1 MLLPLKI
8 LVVDD
13 NRTSA
18 DALARVLTSVGDSI
32 IVAYDGST
40 AIETLKSN
48 RFDVVLTDLKM
59 EPVDGLAVLK
69 EARHQRPPAEVI
81 VFTAYGAVEAA
92 VEAMRLGARD
102 FLTKPVTVDQITNR
116 LDQLRTE
123 GEAVDDQGA
132 DLVPLVTQS
141 PASAQFL
148 RQIERCVATKAPIWL
163 EGELGTGRTYAA
175 RHLHERAN
183 KSKPFI
189 VLQIGRGR
197 EWPEEGTVVLP
208 NVDSLPMDLQ
218 KKLLRLLEFV
228 PPAVR
233 IIATASP
240 NSKDKVQAKLLSSD
254 LYYALAVVI
263 LHVPPLRE
271 RQEDVIPLFR
281 QALGVRSNQYSRPI
295 PTLSQRHIALLEQ
308 HGWPGNIRELNNL
321 AERAIIMGT
330 ETLTFR
336 PKSRQPDDI
345 PDLSP
350 GFSLASHLE
359 DIERKI
365 LIEALRQADGDRAL
379 AGRVLGVERNT
390 LRYKL
395 NKYGLLGR
403 S

>member
-1 MLLPLKI
+1 LLQPLKI

-18 DALARVLTSVGDSI
+18 DALARVLTSGGDSI
-32 IVAYDGST
+32 IVAYDGRT
-40 AIETLKSN
+40 AIEKLKTD

-59 EPVDGLAVLK
+59 EPVGGLSVLK

-102 FLTKPVTVDQITNR
+102 FLTKPVTVDQIANR

-123 GEAVDDQGA
+123 GQAVAGKDA
-132 DLVPLVTQS
+132 EFIPLVTQS
-141 PASAQFL
+141 PASQQFA
-148 RQIERCVATKAPIWL
+148 RQIERCAATQAPIWL
-163 EGELGTGRTYAA
+163 EGELGTGRAFAA
-175 RHLHERAN
+175 RHIHDKAN
-183 KSKPFI
+183 KGKPFI
-189 VLQIGRGR
+189 VQQIGRAW
-197 EWPEEGTVVLP
+197 EWPEQGTVVLP

-218 KKLLRLLEFV
+218 GQLLRSLEFV
-228 PPAVR
+228 PPTVR

-240 NSKDKVQAKLLSSD
+240 NSKNKVQAKLLSSN

-263 LHVPPLRE
+263 LQVPPLRE
-271 RQEDVIPLFR
+271 RQEDIVPLFR
-281 QALGVRSNQYSRPI
+281 QGLAVRSSQYGRPI
-295 PTLSQRHIALLEQ
+295 PALTPRHIALLEQ

-321 AERAIIMGT
+321 AERAIIMGV
-330 ETLTFR
+330 ETLTFQ
-336 PKSRQPDDI
+336 PKSNRLSDI
-345 PDLSP
+345 PDLAP

-365 LIEALRQADGDRAL
+365 LTEALRQADGDRAL
-379 AGRVLGVERNT
+379 AGRLLGVERNT

-395 NKYGLLGR
+395 NKYGLLT
-403 S
+403 